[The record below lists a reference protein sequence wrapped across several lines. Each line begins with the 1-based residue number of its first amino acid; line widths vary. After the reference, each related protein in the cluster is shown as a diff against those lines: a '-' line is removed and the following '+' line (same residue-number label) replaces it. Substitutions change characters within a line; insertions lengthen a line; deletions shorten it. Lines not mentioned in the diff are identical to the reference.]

1 MDLEI
6 TILNEINKSEKDKY
20 HDTTYMWNLKKKIQM
35 NLFTKQMQTH
45 RLRGPT
51 NDYLGENGLGDRLG
65 VWDCHVHI
73 KHTIF
78 KIYNERGLTV

>member
-1 MDLEI
+1 
-6 TILNEINKSEKDKY
+6 
-20 HDTTYMWNLKKKIQM
+20 M
-35 NLFTKQMQTH
+35 NLFTKQKQTH
-45 RLRGPT
+45 RLGGPT